1 MGAERGAKLMKKL
14 ALAFLILFGAISV
27 QSDKAEANGATVVFL
42 KVRYQDYF
50 MTTAI
55 RDKVFNSSYLYNHL
69 EASSYELFVARV
81 DPFVYSSAMYYT
93 AIRGDYVVI
102 PFERSQSVK
111 FKYYELFDAMIGV
124 TEDEQIIV
132 LLPFTQQSPT
142 TNYETSTP
150 SLQDGID

>member
-1 MGAERGAKLMKKL
+1 MKKL

-42 KVRYQDYF
+42 KVRYKDYF

-69 EASSYELFVARV
+69 ESTTYDLFVARV
-81 DPFVYSSAMYYT
+81 DPYVYRTAMYYT

-111 FKYYELFDAMIGV
+111 FKYYEVFDAMIGV
-124 TEDEQIIV
+124 TEDDQIIV
-132 LLPFTQQSPT
+132 LLPFTQQSPSP
-142 TNYETSTP
+142 NFETP
-150 SLQDGID
+150 STSVQGDTEFSSSAN